1 MPTSDRR
8 TQAQIR
14 EQIRAERAQLEAALA
29 ELGADAKRT
38 GRLAAFA
45 LGGLTGVLLVRRL
58 VFRR

>member
-1 MPTSDRR
+1 MPTSDSR

-29 ELGADAKRT
+29 ELGADAKRK

-45 LGGLTGVLLVRRL
+45 LGGLASVLLVRRL